1 MGMFGCVLVHSGHF
15 AMFTYIRPFLED
27 TTGIGP
33 QGLSLMLLGFGVAN
47 FVGTLVAGW
56 MLTRSPL
63 ATLVL
68 MPASVPGQAV
78 LLAVW
83 GLAFGGV
90 PVAWSNWVASAVPDQ
105 AESAGGMVVAS
116 VQSAIATGAAAG
128 GAMFRLGGSAG
139 VFVAA
144 AVLMLLAALLIALRV
159 RVPAVDGAVLKG
171 GCLDGHFRHSF
182 ISLPVPA
189 ATAGK
194 WAKRGPKPHACR
206 IWRFDC
212 GIESK
217 AYAAGVTRRQPQ
229 LSISAISVLR
239 RTDSEP
245 AARRTAATP
254 ATGSTLTTGAG

>member
-1 MGMFGCVLVHSGHF
+1 
-15 AMFTYIRPFLED
+15 
-27 TTGIGP
+27 
-33 QGLSLMLLGFGVAN
+33 VAN

-56 MLTRSPL
+56 MLTRHPL

-68 MPASVPGQAV
+68 MPALVGVAALALVLLPASVPGQAV

-128 GAMFRLGGSAG
+128 GAMFSLGGSAG

-159 RVPAVDGAVLKG
+159 RVPSVEAAVLNRSA
-171 GCLDGHFRHSF
+171 RH
-182 ISLPVPA
+182 
-189 ATAGK
+189 
-194 WAKRGPKPHACR
+194 
-206 IWRFDC
+206 
-212 GIESK
+212 
-217 AYAAGVTRRQPQ
+217 
-229 LSISAISVLR
+229 
-239 RTDSEP
+239 
-245 AARRTAATP
+245 
-254 ATGSTLTTGAG
+254 